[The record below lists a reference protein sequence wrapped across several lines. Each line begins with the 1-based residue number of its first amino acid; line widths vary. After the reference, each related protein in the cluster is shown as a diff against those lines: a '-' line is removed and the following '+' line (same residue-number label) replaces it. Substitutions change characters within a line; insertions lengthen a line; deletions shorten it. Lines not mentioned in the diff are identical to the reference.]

1 MTKKSSG
8 YYLDSAARFGWGEES
23 AKLDKERVA
32 LLINFIDGSKVLD
45 VGCGS
50 GIYVDY
56 LSSLGYQVWG
66 LDFVE
71 KFIEGEKKN
80 KKGNF
85 VKGTAEKLPFED
97 NLFDTV
103 FLFDI
108 LEHGDDKKILQQAK
122 RVTSK
127 RIIIIVPR
135 VVDKELEQSGV
146 IFRHYLDKSH
156 LREYSEDDVKSLIKM
171 VGLKLIYLKQVHPL
185 YNETV
190 FAALFRGPVLLKKII
205 RKIVLSIL
213 PIHQYPTEYFAVLE
227 K

>member
-71 KFIEGEKKN
+71 KFIEGAKKN
-80 KKGNF
+80 KKGRF
-85 VKGTAEKLPFED
+85 
-97 NLFDTV
+97 
-103 FLFDI
+103 
-108 LEHGDDKKILQQAK
+108 
-122 RVTSK
+122 
-127 RIIIIVPR
+127 
-135 VVDKELEQSGV
+135 
-146 IFRHYLDKSH
+146 Y
-156 LREYSEDDVKSLIKM
+156 
-171 VGLKLIYLKQVHPL
+171 
-185 YNETV
+185 
-190 FAALFRGPVLLKKII
+190 
-205 RKIVLSIL
+205 
-213 PIHQYPTEYFAVLE
+213 
-227 K
+227 

>member
-1 MTKKSSG
+1 MTRKPA
-8 YYLDSAARFGWGEES
+8 YYLDSATRMGWGDGS
-23 AKLDKERVA
+23 VKLDRERIN
-32 LLINFIDGSKVLD
+32 LLTDYIYGSKVLD

-56 LSSLGYQVWG
+56 LSSLDYQVWG

-71 KFIEGEKKN
+71 KFIKDAKKN

-85 VKGTAEKLPFED
+85 VIGRAEKLPFED
-97 NLFDTV
+97 DSFDTV
-103 FLFDI
+103 FLLDI
-108 LEHGDDKKILQQAK
+108 LEHSDDKKILLEAK
-122 RVTSK
+122 RVASK

-135 VVDKELEQSGV
+135 MVDKELEQSGV

-156 LREYSEDDVKSLIKM
+156 LREYSGDDVKNLVKE
-171 VGLKLIYLKQVHPL
+171 VGLKLAYLKPVHPI

-190 FAALFRGPVLLKKII
+190 FAALFSGPKFLKKII
-205 RKIVLSIL
+205 RKIVLTIL
-213 PIHQYPTEYFAVLE
+213 PLHKYPTEYFAVLE